1 MDRKQF
7 TFYSEY
13 WDEIKRFRKKSD
25 RLMLLEAICRYSLY
39 QEEPCELPNALQ
51 TAFDGLRGMM
61 DADFRSASEIR
72 RSCEYKKWRKSVF
85 ERDDYTC
92 QRCGAIG
99 VHLNAHHVMPFA
111 YYPDLRTD
119 IDNGITLCVTCHK
132 AVHHGS

>member
-1 MDRKQF
+1 MREQF

-25 RLMLLEAICRYSLY
+25 RLKMFEAICRYSLY
-39 QEEPCELPNALQ
+39 QEEP
-51 TAFDGLRGMM
+51 DGLSGDQQIVFESIRGTM

-72 RSCEYKKWRKSVF
+72 QSGEYKDWRTSVF
-85 ERDDYTC
+85 KRDDYTC
-92 QRCGAIG
+92 QRCGAKG
-99 VHLNAHHVMPFA
+99 VRLNAHHVMPFA

-119 IDNGITLCVTCHK
+119 VNNGITLCVSCHK